1 MSINFPPS
9 FHSGSGVD
17 EKSRERKK
25 NKEYITRRIDPPP
38 PPPSGRYRFTDSC
51 NFYTLERCGHD
62 AHKRLKHVRAFIDRS
77 TSSLPL
83 PPSMHREPT
92 VRNAGLWVFIT
103 RATFGRRFSP
113 PYLCREW
120 GTTTRFRFGG
130 GKAAR
135 QLGGRRERKKKKERK
150 KTREIR
156 SVTSPRLASKI
167 RVAQFR
173 PLDRFETNRGEKN
186 STVKMH
192 NKCETKLTPLTKGF
206 IET

>member
-1 MSINFPPS
+1 
-9 FHSGSGVD
+9 
-17 EKSRERKK
+17 
-25 NKEYITRRIDPPP
+25 
-38 PPPSGRYRFTDSC
+38 
-51 NFYTLERCGHD
+51 
-62 AHKRLKHVRAFIDRS
+62 
-77 TSSLPL
+77 
-83 PPSMHREPT
+83 MHREPT